1 MLKQNRTK
9 ELGGELRDQFGA
21 TLKELVEQDDKIV
34 ILDSDLGGAS
44 FFIRFKQTHPDRFVD
59 VGICEANMFGVAA
72 GLALRGYTPFVHTMS
87 AFVTRRALDQLY
99 ISCAS
104 QHNTVN
110 IYASDPG
117 FCSGFD
123 GGTHTCFEDLAV
135 MRTIPNAIVCDPCDQ
150 VQLDWMV
157 RECAARNDGA
167 IHYIRAY
174 RKNVREVYEPGTK
187 FELGKGQVLVP
198 GTDVLL
204 VGSGYLMAD
213 ALDTAEELGR
223 RGISV
228 EVVDPVTVKPF
239 DEEIIWK
246 EAQGKKLVVT
256 YENHSVI
263 NGIGSAVADVL
274 AKHGAGVPLLK
285 LGAQDVFGQVGLV
298 DLLKKEFRLTSAD
311 AVQAIEAALA

>member
-1 MLKQNRTK
+1 M
-9 ELGGELRDQFGA
+9 
-21 TLKELVEQDDKIV
+21 
-34 ILDSDLGGAS
+34 
-44 FFIRFKQTHPDRFVD
+44 
-59 VGICEANMFGVAA
+59 
-72 GLALRGYTPFVHTMS
+72 
-87 AFVTRRALDQLY
+87 
-99 ISCAS
+99 
-104 QHNTVN
+104 
-110 IYASDPG
+110 
-117 FCSGFD
+117 
-123 GGTHTCFEDLAV
+123 
-135 MRTIPNAIVCDPCDQ
+135 
-150 VQLDWMV
+150 
-157 RECAARNDGA
+157 
-167 IHYIRAY
+167 
-174 RKNVREVYEPGTK
+174 REVYEPGTK